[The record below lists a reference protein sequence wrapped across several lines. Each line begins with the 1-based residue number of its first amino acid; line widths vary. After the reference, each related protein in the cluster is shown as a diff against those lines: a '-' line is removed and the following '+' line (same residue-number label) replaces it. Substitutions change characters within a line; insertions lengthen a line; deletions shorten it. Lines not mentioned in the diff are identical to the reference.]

1 MSFFEQEQF
10 YPVDIKVIQPTLM
23 WILVLSVGLRRCPS
37 GFGPPQI
44 WSPRSKSAS
53 GFGPGGTNLLA
64 NMGPPGSIFASGFGP
79 PFADFDPPQ
88 LVKTY
93 AVE

>member
-1 MSFFEQEQF
+1 MFDVEHC
-10 YPVDIKVIQPTLM
+10 PPLHTLTR
-23 WILVLSVGLRRCPS
+23 VKEP
-37 GFGPPQI
+37 
-44 WSPRSKSAS
+44 
-53 GFGPGGTNLLA
+53 LA
-64 NMGPPGSIFASGFGP
+64 NRSEIKTHVVNLRGSVVENERILLGLCSHGTGVLADLDPPRFGP